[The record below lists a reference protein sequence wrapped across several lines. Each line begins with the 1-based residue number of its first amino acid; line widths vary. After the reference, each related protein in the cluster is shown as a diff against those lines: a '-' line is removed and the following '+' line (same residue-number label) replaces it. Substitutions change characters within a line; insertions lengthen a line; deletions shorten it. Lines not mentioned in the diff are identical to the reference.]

1 MEKSSLKAYPFTLL
15 KSVMIILLVA
25 LIAAILCA
33 TGLLDSQSRKAGNLI
48 DQQLLTTQSEMV
60 QLRLEDFL
68 DNPHQLS
75 HLMQQFLQGNH
86 ASLSDEVIRPQLVYL
101 GSRAFADIPALQ
113 SFAWTDANGNH
124 LSVRRD
130 SSTGRIYLERTSQQ
144 DPTQLVSYSG
154 LSEQTNIVKS
164 IDHFNVSNQPWF
176 NAARRH
182 RNPWWAKEPATQ
194 GYVVTYHLPVY
205 TKEGQFAGVI
215 SSSLVPA
222 KMNGFLE
229 QLLPSSDYSIMVLD
243 ERHQVIAKTDNAAVT
258 ADKIPA
264 SLMRKPD
271 ENPHGQSVNF
281 RVDGQRYLAT
291 AFEVHDP
298 EYLLKWHAL
307 LVAPRQSALVAIQRQ
322 HLTVTYGSIIIIV
335 LLMLALSLVIMHF
348 IWALKESVEKAKE
361 IGFSPWENESKKRM
375 FPELLALN
383 EELSRVS
390 QLTPSGAL
398 QRTSLEEDT
407 ETGLLTLG
415 GLTHTPALYDNRNL
429 LAMIK
434 VSNFNS
440 VKNALGSALAKEFIQ
455 SFTERLLNILPE
467 GALCCR
473 DREDTF
479 IVAFSGSYES
489 KDVAWCRSVMSSV
502 FREQASEIAGES
514 HIFTGHVGIIIE
526 SLTKDSFSECLR
538 NVSLAVQHA
547 QSQRNGACELFTS
560 EMREE
565 EVNNLRLHQA
575 LRDDL
580 QTEGFHLVLQPIV
593 PFGDIVACVEGECL
607 IRWQSNVLGFVP
619 PDKFIA
625 LAEHTGM
632 IVPLGKWI
640 IDTACRELATF
651 IARGAPSDFKLHVN
665 ISAVQL
671 QQPDFSRHLLECI
684 HRYELHNS
692 NICIEITESVLL
704 HDTHR
709 IVEIL
714 AYLRR
719 LGISVAIDDFG
730 SGYSSL
736 SYLHSLPF
744 DCLKI
749 DRGFVRNVLDDKK
762 SEAVI
767 ASVLMLSRSFDVP
780 LVAEGVETAEMA
792 AKLHD
797 MGCDLAQGYYYSR
810 PKPFADFNAAN
821 GQFVVQPE

>member
-1 MEKSSLKAYPFTLL
+1 MEKFSQKAYPFTLL
-15 KSVMIILLVA
+15 KSVIAILFVA
-25 LIAAILCA
+25 LIVMILCA
-33 TGLLDSQSRKAGNLI
+33 SGLLDYQSRQAGNQMN
-48 DQQLLTTQSEMV
+48 QQLLTSQSEMV
-60 QLRLEDFL
+60 QQRLEDFL
-68 DNPHQLS
+68 DTPAQLS
-75 HLMQQFLQGNH
+75 RLLQQYLQGGQLRVSEE
-86 ASLSDEVIRPQLVYL
+86 ALRPELVFL
-101 GSRAFADIPALQ
+101 GSRAFARVASLH
-113 SFAWTDANGNH
+113 SFSWSDASGNH
-124 LSVRRD
+124 LSVMRD
-130 SSTGRIYLERTSQQ
+130 GNTGRIYLERTCQQ

-164 IDHFNVSNQPWF
+164 VDNFTVSREPWF
-176 NAARRH
+176 ITAQH
-182 RNPWWAKEPATQ
+182 QHNPWWSTSVVPQ
-194 GYVVTYHLPVY
+194 GQVVAYHQPVY
-205 TKEGQFAGVI
+205 TKEGLFAGVI
-215 SSSLVPA
+215 SSSLLPA
-222 KMNGFLE
+222 HMSGYLAQILPDHGSSMVILNE
-229 QLLPSSDYSIMVLD
+229 HQQVVARTDNAPSSDALPDSLLGATQGA
-243 ERHQVIAKTDNAAVT
+243 ERPVT
-258 ADKIPA
+258 AFHVGDK
-264 SLMRKPD
+264 
-271 ENPHGQSVNF
+271 
-281 RVDGQRYLAT
+281 RYLAT
-291 AFEVHDP
+291 TFAVRDS
-298 EYLLKWHAL
+298 EYLLKWQAILIAPHRAAMAATGQQHMMATL
-307 LVAPRQSALVAIQRQ
+307 SSTLVIMLVM
-322 HLTVTYGSIIIIV
+322 V
-335 LLMLALSLVIMHF
+335 ALSLVILRF
-348 IWALKESVEKAKE
+348 TGSLKETVEKVKV
-361 IGFSPWENESKKRM
+361 IGFKPWFRSPKQRL
-375 FPELLALN
+375 FPEILTLN

-390 QLTPSGAL
+390 ALTPSVDF
-398 QRTSLEEDT
+398 QRTSLEEDA
-407 ETGLLTLG
+407 ETGFLTLG
-415 GLTHTPALYDNRNL
+415 GLKQTPTLYDNRNL

-440 VKNALGSALAKEFIQ
+440 VKNALGTALAKEFIQ
-455 SFTERLLNILPE
+455 SFAERLRSILPE

-479 IVAFSGSYES
+479 IIALAGCYES
-489 KDVAWCRSVMSSV
+489 KDVAWYRSVISSV
-502 FREQASEIAGES
+502 FREQSAEIGGES
-514 HIFTGHVGIIIE
+514 HIYTGHAGMIIE
-526 SLTKDSFSECLR
+526 PLTKESFSECLR

-547 QSQRNGACELFTS
+547 QSQRNGACELFTP

-593 PFGDIVACVEGECL
+593 PFSEQANCNEGECL

-640 IDTACRELATF
+640 IDTACRELAAF
-651 IARGAPSDFKLHVN
+651 IARGAPEDFKLHVN
-665 ISAVQL
+665 ISALQL

-684 HRYELHNS
+684 HRYELRNS

-736 SYLHSLPF
+736 SYLSALPF

-749 DRGFVRNVLDDKK
+749 DRGFVRNVLEDRK

-767 ASVLMLSRSFDVP
+767 ASVLMLSRSFEVP

-792 AKLHD
+792 AKLHE

-810 PKPFADFNAAN
+810 PKPFADFVAAN
-821 GQFVVQPE
+821 GLFVVKPE

>member
-1 MEKSSLKAYPFTLL
+1 MEKTSLKAYPFTLL

-25 LIAAILCA
+25 LLVMILCA
-33 TGLLDSQSRKAGNLI
+33 TGLLNYQSRKAGNLMNK
-48 DQQLLTTQSEMV
+48 QLLNTQSEMV
-60 QLRLEDFL
+60 QLKLGDFL

-75 HLMQQFLQGNH
+75 HLMQKFLQGGQSAVN
-86 ASLSDEVIRPQLVYL
+86 DGMVRPELVYL
-101 GSRAFADIPALQ
+101 GSRAFADIQAMQ
-113 SFAWTDANGNH
+113 SFSWTDANGNYF
-124 LSVRRD
+124 SVKRD
-130 SSTGRIYLERTSQQ
+130 STTGRIYLERSSPQ
-144 DPTQLVSYSG
+144 DPTQLITYSG
-154 LSEQTNIVKS
+154 ISEQSNIVKS
-164 IDHFNVSNQPWF
+164 VNNFNVNSFSWF
-176 NAARRH
+176 HIAQH
-182 RNPWWAKEPATQ
+182 QRNPWWMSEPGVKGQIA
-194 GYVVTYHLPVY
+194 TYHLPVY
-205 TKEGQFAGVI
+205 TKEGQFAGVV
-215 SSSLVPA
+215 SSGLMPA
-222 KMNGFLE
+222 KMNTYLA
-229 QLLPSSDYSIMVLD
+229 QLLPNKDYSLLILD
-243 ERHQVIAKTDNAAVT
+243 ENRHVVASTDNAMMP
-258 ADKIPA
+258 DKLPSSLTHDAEECNCDKLA
-264 SLMRKPD
+264 SF
-271 ENPHGQSVNF
+271 H
-281 RVDGQRYLAT
+281 VDGQRFLAT
-291 AFEVHDP
+291 TFDVRDS
-298 EYLLKWHAL
+298 EYLLKWHGVL
-307 LVAPRQSALVAIQRQ
+307 IAPHKAAISTTRQQ
-322 HLTVTYGSIIIIV
+322 HLMIMLASATVIL
-335 LLMLALSLVIMHF
+335 LLMAALSLVILRF
-348 IWALKESVEKAKE
+348 TGSLKETVEKVKE
-361 IGFSPWENESKKRM
+361 IGFKPWKKETQNRP
-375 FPELLALN
+375 FPELATLN
-383 EELSRVS
+383 EELERISE
-390 QLTPSGAL
+390 LTPSAGM
-398 QRTSLEEDT
+398 QRTSLEEDA
-407 ETGLLTLG
+407 ETGFLTLG
-415 GLTHTPALYDNRNL
+415 GLMHTPALYDNRNL

-455 SFTERLLNILPE
+455 SFGERLRSILPE

-479 IVAFSGSYES
+479 IVAFAGTYES
-489 KDVAWCRSVMSSV
+489 KDVAWYRTIITSV
-502 FREQASEIAGES
+502 FREQSPEIADES
-514 HIFTGHVGIIIE
+514 HIFTGHAGMIIE
-526 SLTKDSFSECLR
+526 PLTEESFSECLR
-538 NVSLAVQHA
+538 NVSLAVQHT
-547 QSQRNGACELFTS
+547 QNQRNGACDLYTP

-580 QTEGFHLVLQPIV
+580 QNEGFHLVLQPIV
-593 PFGDIVACVEGECL
+593 PFAEQVQCTEGECL

-651 IARGAPSDFKLHVN
+651 IARGAPSDFKLHIN

-671 QQPDFSRHLLECI
+671 QQADFSRHLLECI
-684 HRYELHNS
+684 HRYELHNN

-749 DRGFVRNVLDDKK
+749 DRGFVRNVLEDKK

-767 ASVLMLSRSFDVP
+767 ASVLMLSRSFEVP

-792 AKLHD
+792 AKLHE

-810 PKPFADFNAAN
+810 PKPFADFVTAN

>member
-25 LIAAILCA
+25 LLVMILCA
-33 TGLLDSQSRKAGNLI
+33 TGLLNYQSRKAGNLMNE
-48 DQQLLTTQSEMV
+48 QLLNTQSEMV
-60 QLRLEDFL
+60 QLKLGDFL

-75 HLMQQFLQGNH
+75 LLMQKFLQGGQ
-86 ASLSDEVIRPQLVYL
+86 AAVDDGMVRPELVYL
-101 GSRAFADIPALQ
+101 GSRAFADMQAMQ
-113 SFAWTDANGNH
+113 SFSWTDANGNYF
-124 LSVRRD
+124 SVKRD
-130 SSTGRIYLERTSQQ
+130 STTGRIFLERSTPQ
-144 DPTQLVSYSG
+144 DPTQLITYSG
-154 LSEQTNIVKS
+154 ISEQSNIVKS
-164 IDHFNVSNQPWF
+164 VNNFNVNSFSWF
-176 NAARRH
+176 HIAQH
-182 RNPWWAKEPATQ
+182 QRNPWWISEPGVKGHIA
-194 GYVVTYHLPVY
+194 TYHLPIY

-215 SSSLVPA
+215 STGLMPA
-222 KMNGFLE
+222 KMSGYLA
-229 QLLPSSDYSIMVLD
+229 QLLPSKDYSLLILD
-243 ERHQVIAKTDNAAVT
+243 EDQHVVASTDNAMT
-258 ADKIPA
+258 PDKLPS
-264 SLMRKPD
+264 SLTHETEDCNCDKLTSF
-271 ENPHGQSVNF
+271 HVNGKRF
-281 RVDGQRYLAT
+281 MAKTFDVRDS
-291 AFEVHDP
+291 
-298 EYLLKWHAL
+298 EYLLKWHGV
-307 LVAPRQSALVAIQRQ
+307 LVAPHQATLATTRQQ
-322 HLTVTYGSIIIIV
+322 HLMITLASAAVIL
-335 LLMLALSLVIMHF
+335 LLMAAISLVILRF
-348 IWALKESVEKAKE
+348 TGSLKETAGKVKE
-361 IGFSPWENESKKRM
+361 MGFKPWKKESKKRT
-375 FPELLALN
+375 FPELKTLN
-383 EELSRVS
+383 EELERVAE
-390 QLTPSGAL
+390 LMPSMGA
-398 QRTSLEEDT
+398 QRTSLEEDA
-407 ETGLLTLG
+407 ETGFLTLG
-415 GLTHTPALYDNRNL
+415 GLMHTPALYDNRNL

-455 SFTERLLNILPE
+455 SFAERLRSILPE

-479 IVAFSGSYES
+479 IIAFTGTYES
-489 KDVAWCRSVMSSV
+489 KDVAWYRGVITSV
-502 FREQASEIAGES
+502 FREQSAEIAGES
-514 HIFTGHVGIIIE
+514 HIFTGHAGMIIE
-526 SLTKDSFSECLR
+526 PLTEEGFSECLR
-538 NVSLAVQHA
+538 NVSLAVQHT
-547 QSQRNGACELFTS
+547 QNQRNGACDLYTP

-593 PFGDIVACVEGECL
+593 PFAEQVQCTEGECL

-619 PDKFIA
+619 PDRFIA

-651 IARGAPSDFKLHVN
+651 IARGAPPDFKLHIN

-671 QQPDFSRHLLECI
+671 QQADFSRHLLECI
-684 HRYELHNS
+684 HRYELHNN

-749 DRGFVRNVLDDKK
+749 DRGFVRNVLEDKK

-767 ASVLMLSRSFDVP
+767 ASVLMLSRSFEVP

-792 AKLHD
+792 AKLHE

-810 PKPFADFNAAN
+810 PKPFADFVTAN
-821 GQFVVQPE
+821 GQFIVQPE

>member
-15 KSVMIILLVA
+15 KSVVLILLVA
-25 LIAAILCA
+25 LIAVFLCT
-33 TGLLDSQSRKAGNLI
+33 TGLLDFQSRRTGDLI
-48 DQQLLTTQSEMV
+48 NQQLLDTQSEMA
-60 QLRLEDFL
+60 QLRLEDLL

-75 HLMQQFLQGNH
+75 HLMQQFLQGNQT
-86 ASLSDEVIRPQLVYL
+86 ALSDEVIRPQLVYL

-113 SFAWTDANGNH
+113 SFNWADANGNYF
-124 LSVRRD
+124 SVRRD
-130 SSTGRIYLERTSQQ
+130 GSTGRIYLERTSQQ

-164 IDHFNVSNQPWF
+164 IDNFKVSNLAWFNV
-176 NAARRH
+176 ARH
-182 RNPWWAKEPATQ
+182 QRNPWWAKEQTAQ
-194 GYVVTYHLPVY
+194 GYAITYHLPVY

-215 SSSLVPA
+215 SSSLLPA
-222 KMNGFLE
+222 KMNGYLE
-229 QLLPSSDYSIMVLD
+229 QLLPGSDYSIIVLD
-243 ERHQVIAKTDNAAVT
+243 EHYQVVTRTDNALAT
-258 ADKIPA
+258 DKLPA
-264 SLMRKPD
+264 SLMKPD
-271 ENPHGQSVNF
+271 ESLRGKTIPFSVE
-281 RVDGQRYLAT
+281 GKRYFST

-307 LVAPRQSALVAIQRQ
+307 LIAPRQTALAAINQR
-322 HLTVTYGSIIIIV
+322 HMTISYGSSIVII
-335 LLMLALSLVIMHF
+335 LLMVALSVVILRFMA
-348 IWALKESVEKAKE
+348 ALKEIVEKAKE
-361 IGFSPWENESKKRM
+361 IGFKPWVKEPNKRV
-375 FPELLALN
+375 FPELVALN

-390 QLTPSGAL
+390 QLMPSGNF

-415 GLTHTPALYDNRNL
+415 GLTRTPALYDNRNL

-455 SFTERLLNILPE
+455 SFAERLLNVLPE

-479 IVAFSGSYES
+479 IIAFSGTYGA
-489 KDVAWCRSVMSSV
+489 KDVDWCRSVMSSV
-502 FREQASEIAGES
+502 FREQATEIAGES
-514 HIFTGHVGIIIE
+514 HIFTGHVGMIIE
-526 SLTKDSFSECLR
+526 PLTEESFSESLR

-593 PFGDIVACVEGECL
+593 PFGESVACVEGECL

-651 IARGAPSDFKLHVN
+651 IARGAPADFKLHVN

-709 IVEIL
+709 IVESL

-749 DRGFVRNVLDDKK
+749 DRGFVRNVLDDAK

-767 ASVLMLSRSFDVP
+767 ASVLMLSRSFNVP

-810 PKPFADFNAAN
+810 PKPFTDFVPVD